1 MRCVIQTGMHMRII
15 QKNEHRTLEH
25 DWLKTTHH
33 FSFGE
38 YYNPQR
44 MNFGP
49 LRVFND
55 DTIKP
60 GNGFDFHQHRDMEII
75 TYVIDGTLEHKD
87 NFGNH
92 GIIEPGEI
100 QTMSAGTG
108 VFHSEY
114 NHSTK
119 ESLRLLQMWIFSD
132 HKDLSPSWKQQKFS
146 KQESQNKFLSVISPD
161 NSNNSLSIHQDVSFY
176 ISNLTTN
183 STVKHNNQ
191 ENRQSYLYTMK
202 GTIKVNNQQLDEG
215 DSAEIT
221 ESDISITALEDSE
234 IILIDLPIQY
244 AKNI

>member
-1 MRCVIQTGMHMRII
+1 MKSHRDMKII
-15 QKNEHRTLEH
+15 RKNEHRILEH

-38 YYNPQR
+38 YYDPQR

-55 DTIKP
+55 DTVKP
-60 GNGFDFHQHRDMEII
+60 ASGFDFHQHHDMEIV

-119 ESLRLLQMWIFSD
+119 EPLRLLQMWIFSD
-132 HKDLSPSWKQQKFS
+132 HKDLKPSWAQQKFS
-146 KQESQNKFLSVISPD
+146 KEERQDKFLSIINPV
-161 NSNNSLSIHQDVSFY
+161 NSNKNTLSIHQDVSFY
-176 ISNLTTN
+176 VSNLTVNCTI
-183 STVKHNNQ
+183 KYNNK
-191 ENRQSYLYTMK
+191 ENRQSYLYAIK
-202 GTIKVNNQQLDEG
+202 GTIKVNDQQLDEG
-215 DSAEIT
+215 DSAEINDS
-221 ESDISITALEDSE
+221 EISVTALRDSE
-234 IILIDLPIQY
+234 IILIDLPIHY
-244 AKNI
+244 VKNA